1 MTHNKANKSKISA
14 LILGLTMCL
23 ALMLGIVFASPTS
36 IVYAAGETEID
47 TLGVAFRKVVVGD
60 TLDADFYCLMPV
72 CGLKSILFHRPL
84 PHFLLTCFKQCFH
97 RLSAALKSARKVFP
111 VFPDFRICISCVG
124 LGLLFRLSARLSGR
138 FRHLRHSQ
146 DRRAVR
152 DKRNA
157 FIARRHGAFRLF
169 GAHSASFAPFDRFHL
184 AGDFARRV
192 FGRERI
198 IAYRVFLIIE
208 TRFIRKSVIPL
219 RNREK
224 FVVAVREFSFY
235 LVYRADVVTRPC
247 RSFRGVFA
255 RDASVFYRYGL

>member
-1 MTHNKANKSKISA
+1 
-14 LILGLTMCL
+14 
-23 ALMLGIVFASPTS
+23 
-36 IVYAAGETEID
+36 
-47 TLGVAFRKVVVGD
+47 
-60 TLDADFYCLMPV
+60 MPV
-72 CGLKSILFHRPL
+72 CGLKSILFHRPF
-84 PHFLLTCFKQCFH
+84 PHLLLTCFKQCFH

-111 VFPDFRICISCVG
+111 VFPDFWIRISCVG
-124 LGLLFRLSARLSGR
+124 LNLLFRLSARLSGR

-157 FIARRHGAFRLF
+157 FIARRHGVFRLF

-192 FGRERI
+192 FGRKRI

-224 FVVAVREFSFY
+224 IRSRNSEFMCAITLYSFISH
-235 LVYRADVVTRPC
+235 LTQRV
-247 RSFRGVFA
+247 
-255 RDASVFYRYGL
+255 